1 MTFYN
6 QSKWRVVG
14 PSLNGYFYNTTTTHW
29 AQGSLRKRGQRDS
42 KRQKNSVFSMRLSS
56 TNVRIFIN
64 KLPTHELNKDKN
76 THANV
81 NGVRFR

>member
-42 KRQKNSVFSMRLSS
+42 KRQKNRQKTISYFL
-56 TNVRIFIN
+56 
-64 KLPTHELNKDKN
+64 
-76 THANV
+76 
-81 NGVRFR
+81 